1 MQTDPNLLS
10 TRSWDSRPR
19 PQIQTTAPCPPG
31 AQTRA
36 LTCPGRGRDQGRG
49 PDRDQGSGVP
59 PLAQHQP
66 RGAVRRQLVLK
77 AASLLRGP
85 DPDQSLRAAAALRP
99 RRPPGWP
106 RCPWRAGG
114 RAGSGSHCA
123 RAGGSRAALT
133 LSAPPQLP
141 PSPSLAHTAAWCCA
155 CASSAPLPC
164 TRPPPPRARSRQP
177 AKTRVHAPAS
187 GSPGKGLRNPRMRP
201 PRPTRPAGVE

>member
-1 MQTDPNLLS
+1 M
-10 TRSWDSRPR
+10 
-19 PQIQTTAPCPPG
+19 
-31 AQTRA
+31 RA
-36 LTCPGRGRDQGRG
+36 LTCPGRGRGQGRG

-59 PLAQHQP
+59 PLAQRQP

-106 RCPWRAGG
+106 HCPWWAGG

-141 PSPSLAHTAAWCCA
+141 PSPSSARTAACCCA
-155 CASSAPLPC
+155 CASRAPLSC
-164 TRPPPPRARSRQP
+164 TRPPFPPRARSRQP

-187 GSPGKGLRNPRMRP
+187 GSPGKGLRSPRMRP
-201 PRPTRPAGVE
+201 PWCCMKAGWVGWLRSTGPL

>member
-1 MQTDPNLLS
+1 MLALGLEKLFS
-10 TRSWDSRPR
+10 G
-19 PQIQTTAPCPPG
+19 CPG
-31 AQTRA
+31 A
-36 LTCPGRGRDQGRG
+36 LWGPVSGEHCPGRGRGQGRG

-59 PLAQHQP
+59 PLAQRQP

-106 RCPWRAGG
+106 RCPWWAGG

-141 PSPSLAHTAAWCCA
+141 PSPKIGRAH
-155 CASSAPLPC
+155 
-164 TRPPPPRARSRQP
+164 
-177 AKTRVHAPAS
+177 V
-187 GSPGKGLRNPRMRP
+187 
-201 PRPTRPAGVE
+201 